1 MLSDLTVFMN
11 TDRSE
16 EELKQVVLHVS
27 EIEKVVVKQGESLQE
42 VDSTVATQEDA
53 RVEEMIQP
61 SVVAQVEAPIE
72 TVKQPVSALPT
83 KSTAKRKMLKVR
95 IVPFVCS

>member
-1 MLSDLTVFMN
+1 MN

-16 EELKQVVLHVS
+16 EEVKQVVLHVS

-42 VDSTVATQEDA
+42 VDSMVATQETT

-61 SVVAQVEAPIE
+61 SVVAQVEASIE
-72 TVKQPVSALPT
+72 TAKQPASATPT
-83 KSTAKRKMLKVR
+83 KSTAKTKMLKVR

>member
-1 MLSDLTVFMN
+1 MN

-16 EELKQVVLHVS
+16 EEVKQVVLHVS

-42 VDSTVATQEDA
+42 VDSMVAMQETT
-53 RVEEMIQP
+53 RVEEMIQS
-61 SVVAQVEAPIE
+61 SVVAQGKRLLRQRSNLQVLRQL
-72 TVKQPVSALPT
+72 KALQ
-83 KSTAKRKMLKVR
+83 KRKMLKVR

>member
-1 MLSDLTVFMN
+1 MN

-16 EELKQVVLHVS
+16 EEVKQVVLHVS

-42 VDSTVATQEDA
+42 VDSMVATQETT

-72 TVKQPVSALPT
+72 TAKQPASTTPT
-83 KSTAKRKMLKVR
+83 KKHCKNEK
-95 IVPFVCS
+95 C

>member
-1 MLSDLTVFMN
+1 MN

-16 EELKQVVLHVS
+16 EEVKQVVLHVS

-42 VDSTVATQEDA
+42 VDSMVAMQETT
-53 RVEEMIQP
+53 RVEEMIQS

-72 TVKQPVSALPT
+72 TAKQPASATPT
-83 KSTAKRKMLKVR
+83 KSTAKTKNAKR
-95 IVPFVCS
+95 

>member
-1 MLSDLTVFMN
+1 MN

-16 EELKQVVLHVS
+16 EEVKQVVLHVS
-27 EIEKVVVKQGESLQE
+27 EIEKVVVKQGEALQE
-42 VDSTVATQEDA
+42 VDSMVATQETT

-72 TVKQPVSALPT
+72 TAKQPASATPT

>member
-1 MLSDLTVFMN
+1 MN

-16 EELKQVVLHVS
+16 EEVKQVVLHVS

-42 VDSTVATQEDA
+42 VDSMVATQETT

-61 SVVAQVEAPIE
+61 SVVAQVEASIE
-72 TVKQPVSALPT
+72 TAKQPASATPT
-83 KSTAKRKMLKVR
+83 KSTAKTKNAKR
-95 IVPFVCS
+95 

>member
-1 MLSDLTVFMN
+1 MN

-16 EELKQVVLHVS
+16 EEVKQVVLHVS

-42 VDSTVATQEDA
+42 VDSMVAMQETT
-53 RVEEMIQP
+53 RVEEMIQS

-72 TVKQPVSALPT
+72 TAKQPASATPT

>member
-1 MLSDLTVFMN
+1 MN

-16 EELKQVVLHVS
+16 EEVKQVVLHVS

-42 VDSTVATQEDA
+42 VDSMVAMQETT
-53 RVEEMIQP
+53 RVEEMIQS

-72 TVKQPVSALPT
+72 TAKQPASATPT
-83 KSTAKRKMLKVR
+83 KSTAKRK
-95 IVPFVCS
+95 C